1 MNKKVIVAAGALALL
16 LTGCDQLCQG
26 PKTKTALVTEK
37 DKYSYALGAHFGN
50 QAQFQLVAR
59 DSIDLDLDLF
69 IQAFVERYKQDSAKY
84 LMADSTIF
92 QTLTELSQSRQ
103 AEKARKDSV
112 AAAENKAKGEAFLAQ
127 NKTAEG
133 VVTTESGLQ
142 YKVITEGTGV
152 TPSDTDVV
160 KVHYTGTLLDGTKF
174 DSSVDRGEPL
184 EFPIGAV
191 IPGWTEMLK
200 LMKVGEKVTAWI
212 PSDLAYGPRGR
223 GPQIPG
229 NSMLIFEMELIDTH
243 APGAPSNAIAAAEPA
258 KEEAKAEPAK
268 AEAKPAE
275 KAAPAAAPAAAKA
288 EAKPAEKAAPAAAPA
303 AAKAEAKPAAAAPA
317 PAAKPA
323 AAPAK
328 AEAKPAAAAPA
339 AAPKAAPAKA
349 EAKPAAAAPAPAAKP
364 AAAPA
369 AKPAAA
375 AAPAAQPA
383 AAPAAKPAAA
393 PAPAAQPAA
402 APAAPAAA
410 Q

>member
-50 QAQFQLVAR
+50 QAQFQLVTR

-103 AEKARKDSV
+103 AEKARKDSI
-112 AAAENKAKGEAFLAQ
+112 AAAENKAKGEAFLAK

-229 NSMLIFEMELIDTH
+229 NSLLVFEMELIDTH

-258 KEEAKAEPAK
+258 KEEAKPAAEAPKAAPAAK
-268 AEAKPAE
+268 TEAKPAE
-275 KAAPAAAPAAAKA
+275 KAAPAA
-288 EAKPAEKAAPAAAPA
+288 KPA
-303 AAKAEAKPAAAAPA
+303 
-317 PAAKPA
+317 
-323 AAPAK
+323 
-328 AEAKPAAAAPA
+328 
-339 AAPKAAPAKA
+339 
-349 EAKPAAAAPAPAAKP
+349 

-375 AAPAAQPA
+375 APAAKPAA

-393 PAPAAQPAA
+393 APAAKPAAAAPAAQPAPA
-402 APAAPAAA
+402 APAAPAAN
-410 Q
+410 

>member
-258 KEEAKAEPAK
+258 KED
-268 AEAKPAE
+268 
-275 KAAPAAAPAAAKA
+275 AKA

-375 AAPAAQPA
+375 AALAAQPA

-402 APAAPAAA
+402 APTAPAAA

>member
-1 MNKKVIVAAGALALL
+1 MNKKLLIAAGALAFA

-26 PKTKTALVTEK
+26 PKTKTSLVTDK

-50 QAQFQLVAR
+50 QARFQLVTR

-69 IQAFVERYKQDSAKY
+69 IQAFKERYNEDSAHF
-84 LMADSTIF
+84 LMNDSTIF
-92 QTLTELSQSRQ
+92 ETLTKLSQDRQ
-103 AEKARKDSV
+103 AEKEKKDSL
-112 AAAENKAKGEAFLAQ
+112 AAEANKAAGEAFLAQ

-133 VVTTESGLQ
+133 VVITESGLQ
-142 YKVITEGTGV
+142 YKVITEGTGA
-152 TPSDTDVV
+152 TPADGDIV

-200 LMKVGEKVTAWI
+200 LMKVGGKVTAWI

-229 NSMLIFEMELIDTH
+229 NSLLVFEMELIDTH
-243 APGAPSNAIAAAEPA
+243 SAEQPAAEAP
-258 KEEAKAEPAK
+258 KAEPS
-268 AEAKPAE
+268 KPE
-275 KAAPAAAPAAAKA
+275 VKKAAP
-288 EAKPAEKAAPAAAPA
+288 KAAP
-303 AAKAEAKPAAAAPA
+303 KAEAKPAAAAKPA
-317 PAAKPA
+317 AEAKPAEAAKPA
-323 AAPAK
+323 AEAKPAEAPK

-339 AAPKAAPAKA
+339 AAA
-349 EAKPAAAAPAPAAKP
+349 
-364 AAAPA
+364 
-369 AKPAAA
+369 
-375 AAPAAQPA
+375 
-383 AAPAAKPAAA
+383 
-393 PAPAAQPAA
+393 PAA

>member
-1 MNKKVIVAAGALALL
+1 MNKKVIVAAGALALV

-50 QAQFQLVAR
+50 QAQFQLVTR

-103 AEKARKDSV
+103 AEKAKKDSI
-112 AAAENKAKGEAFLAQ
+112 AAANNKAAGEAFLAQ

-142 YKVITEGTGV
+142 YKVITEGTGA
-152 TPSDTDVV
+152 TPVDGDIV

-229 NSMLIFEMELIDTH
+229 NSTLVFEMELLATRAAD
-243 APGAPSNAIAAAEPA
+243 APAAEAAPA
-258 KEEAKAEPAK
+258 EPAKAEPAK
-268 AEAKPAE
+268 AEAKPAAKAE
-275 KAAPAAAPAAAKA
+275 KPAKPAAQPAAKA
-288 EAKPAEKAAPAAAPA
+288 EAKPAAAKPAAQP
-303 AAKAEAKPAAAAPA
+303 AAKAEAKPAAAAA
-317 PAAKPA
+317 PAAPAAQPAAPA
-323 AAPAK
+323 AA
-328 AEAKPAAAAPA
+328 PAAAAPA
-339 AAPKAAPAKA
+339 AAP
-349 EAKPAAAAPAPAAKP
+349 AAAN
-364 AAAPA
+364 
-369 AKPAAA
+369 
-375 AAPAAQPA
+375 
-383 AAPAAKPAAA
+383 
-393 PAPAAQPAA
+393 
-402 APAAPAAA
+402 
-410 Q
+410 

>member
-258 KEEAKAEPAK
+258 KEEAKAE
-268 AEAKPAE
+268 AKPAE

-288 EAKPAEKAAPAAAPA
+288 EAKPAEKAAAPAAAP
-303 AAKAEAKPAAAAPA
+303 K
-317 PAAKPA
+317 

-328 AEAKPAAAAPA
+328 AEAKPAAAAAKTEAKPAAPA

-349 EAKPAAAAPAPAAKP
+349 EAKPAAAAAAPAAKP

-375 AAPAAQPA
+375 AAPAAPAAQPA

>member
-1 MNKKVIVAAGALALL
+1 MNKKVIVAAGALALV

-50 QAQFQLVAR
+50 QAQFQLVTR

-103 AEKARKDSV
+103 AEKAKKDSI
-112 AAAENKAKGEAFLAQ
+112 AAANNKAAGEAFLAQ

-142 YKVITEGTGV
+142 YKVITEGTGA
-152 TPSDTDVV
+152 TPVDGDIV

-184 EFPIGAV
+184 ECPIGAV

-229 NSMLIFEMELIDTH
+229 NSTLVFEMELLATRAAD
-243 APGAPSNAIAAAEPA
+243 APAAEAAPA
-258 KEEAKAEPAK
+258 EPAKAEPAK
-268 AEAKPAE
+268 AEAKPSLPQRP
-275 KAAPAAAPAAAKA
+275 KSLLSLLPSPLLRL
-288 EAKPAEKAAPAAAPA
+288 KPSPLLLSLLPS
-303 AAKAEAKPAAAAPA
+303 PLLRPR
-317 PAAKPA
+317 PSPL
-323 AAPAK
+323 P
-328 AEAKPAAAAPA
+328 PQHLLLL
-339 AAPKAAPAKA
+339 
-349 EAKPAAAAPAPAAKP
+349 
-364 AAAPA
+364 
-369 AKPAAA
+369 
-375 AAPAAQPA
+375 QPNL
-383 AAPAAKPAAA
+383 PLPLLLL
-393 PAPAAQPAA
+393 PPLLPLPLRPLQTRI
-402 APAAPAAA
+402 
-410 Q
+410 

>member
-1 MNKKVIVAAGALALL
+1 MDKKVIVAAGALALV
-16 LTGCDQLCQG
+16 LTGCDQLCLNQG

-112 AAAENKAKGEAFLAQ
+112 AAANNKAAGEAFLAQ

-142 YKVITEGTGV
+142 YKVITEGTGA
-152 TPSDTDVV
+152 TPADGDIV

-229 NSMLIFEMELIDTH
+229 NSTLVFEMELIDTRAAD
-243 APGAPSNAIAAAEPA
+243 APAAEAAAP
-258 KEEAKAEPAK
+258 AEPAK
-268 AEAKPAE
+268 AEP
-275 KAAPAAAPAAAKA
+275 AAKA
-288 EAKPAEKAAPAAAPA
+288 EAKPAAKAEAKP
-303 AAKAEAKPAAAAPA
+303 AAKAEAKPAAAQPAAPAA

-323 AAPAK
+323 A
-328 AEAKPAAAAPA
+328 PAAAAQP
-339 AAPKAAPAKA
+339 
-349 EAKPAAAAPAPAAKP
+349 
-364 AAAPA
+364 
-369 AKPAAA
+369 AA

-383 AAPAAKPAAA
+383 APAAA
-393 PAPAAQPAA
+393 APAAPAAQPAA
-402 APAAPAAA
+402 AAN
-410 Q
+410 

>member
-103 AEKARKDSV
+103 AEKIRKDSI

-174 DSSVDRGEPL
+174 DSSIDRGEPL

-229 NSMLIFEMELIDTH
+229 NSTLVFEMELIDTH

-258 KEEAKAEPAK
+258 KEEAKAEAKPAEKAEAKPAK

-275 KAAPAAAPAAAKA
+275 KAAAPAAAAPAA
-288 EAKPAEKAAPAAAPA
+288 KPAAAAPAAAPA
-303 AAKAEAKPAAAAPA
+303 AKPAAKAEAKPAAAAA

-323 AAPAK
+323 AA
-328 AEAKPAAAAPA
+328 
-339 AAPKAAPAKA
+339 
-349 EAKPAAAAPAPAAKP
+349 
-364 AAAPA
+364 
-369 AKPAAA
+369 
-375 AAPAAQPA
+375 
-383 AAPAAKPAAA
+383 
-393 PAPAAQPAA
+393 
-402 APAAPAAA
+402 
-410 Q
+410 

>member
-229 NSMLIFEMELIDTH
+229 NSLLIFEMELIDTH

-258 KEEAKAEPAK
+258 KEEAKAEPSK

-275 KAAPAAAPAAAKA
+275 KAAPAAAKA
-288 EAKPAEKAAPAAAPA
+288 EAKPAEKAAPKAAPAAAPAAKAEAKPAAEKAAPKAAAPAAAPAAKAEAKPAAEKAAPKAAAPAAAPAASAAAPA
-303 AAKAEAKPAAAAPA
+303 AAKAEAKPAAA
-317 PAAKPA
+317 
-323 AAPAK
+323 
-328 AEAKPAAAAPA
+328 
-339 AAPKAAPAKA
+339 
-349 EAKPAAAAPAPAAKP
+349 P

-375 AAPAAQPA
+375 APAAAAQPAAPA
-383 AAPAAKPAAA
+383 AAPAA
-393 PAPAAQPAA
+393 AQ
-402 APAAPAAA
+402 
-410 Q
+410 

>member
-1 MNKKVIVAAGALALL
+1 MNKKAIVAAGALALV

-103 AEKARKDSV
+103 AEKAKKDSI
-112 AAAENKAKGEAFLAQ
+112 AAANNKAAGEAFLAQ

-142 YKVITEGTGV
+142 YKVITEGTGA
-152 TPSDTDVV
+152 TPADGDIV

-229 NSMLIFEMELIDTH
+229 NSTLVFEMELIDTH
-243 APGAPSNAIAAAEPA
+243 AADAPAAAP
-258 KEEAKAEPAK
+258 AEPAK
-268 AEAKPAE
+268 AE
-275 KAAPAAAPAAAKA
+275 PAA
-288 EAKPAEKAAPAAAPA
+288 
-303 AAKAEAKPAAAAPA
+303 A

-323 AAPAK
+323 AAPKAEAKPAAKPAAAPK

-339 AAPKAAPAKA
+339 AAPAAQ
-349 EAKPAAAAPAPAAKP
+349 P

-369 AKPAAA
+369 AAAPAA

-383 AAPAAKPAAA
+383 AAPAAAAPAA
-393 PAPAAQPAA
+393 APAAQPAA
-402 APAAPAAA
+402 QPAAA
-410 Q
+410 N

>member
-258 KEEAKAEPAK
+258 KEEAKAE
-268 AEAKPAE
+268 AKPAE

-288 EAKPAEKAAPAAAPA
+288 EAKPAEKAAPAA
-303 AAKAEAKPAAAAPA
+303 KAEAKPAE
-317 PAAKPA
+317 K
-323 AAPAK
+323 
-328 AEAKPAAAAPA
+328 AAAPA

-369 AKPAAA
+369 AKPAAPAATAPAAQPAA

>member
-103 AEKARKDSV
+103 AERTRKDSV

-268 AEAKPAE
+268 AEAKPAAE
-275 KAAPAAAPAAAKA
+275 KVAPAAAPAAAKAEPAKAEAKPAAEKAAPKAAPAAAPAAAKA
-288 EAKPAEKAAPAAAPA
+288 EPAKAEAKPAAEKAAPKAAPAAAP

-317 PAAKPA
+317 
-323 AAPAK
+323 
-328 AEAKPAAAAPA
+328 AKPAAAA
-339 AAPKAAPAKA
+339 
-349 EAKPAAAAPAPAAKP
+349 
-364 AAAPA
+364 
-369 AKPAAA
+369 
-375 AAPAAQPA
+375 PA

-393 PAPAAQPAA
+393 PAA
-402 APAAPAAA
+402 APAAPAAPAAKPAAAAPAPAPAAAPAAA